1 MHPSS
6 TLTFHYQSYTFQM
19 CPLFRLCGS
28 FCCGGLITMGN
39 LAGFVSLGLVGCQA
53 FPCVRAVEHQFL
65 GPGHGVAGFCT
76 LWSPRPVTGSLI
88 SGVGVQKI
96 LRLLPPHWWVRPGPR
111 ASDGSLV
118 GRVRS
123 YGLAVG
129 PRDPRVTIGLLVTG
143 TGS

>member
-1 MHPSS
+1 M
-6 TLTFHYQSYTFQM
+6 
-19 CPLFRLCGS
+19 
-28 FCCGGLITMGN
+28 
-39 LAGFVSLGLVGCQA
+39 
-53 FPCVRAVEHQFL
+53 
-65 GPGHGVAGFCT
+65 AGFCT
-76 LWSPRPVTGSLI
+76 LWSPGPVTGSLI

-111 ASDGSLV
+111 ASDGSLI